1 MKEGDNVRVADFFCG
16 GGGFSEGFRQT
27 GFEIVFAVDKW
38 EPAVT
43 TYKGNKPGVNVIK
56 DDVIRI
62 SQLTDDEFE
71 KVVPDS
77 EVIIGSPPC
86 QSFSHSNKS
95 GNADK
100 TLGIQLIEAYL
111 RIIARKKFKQ
121 GSVLKY
127 WVLEN
132 VPSVQSYIKEEYSA
146 QDLGLNGDFV
156 LRPLDGFSGVYNAK
170 YFGAPTNR
178 VRYLCGEFP
187 ALTQT
192 KSDNNVITLKD
203 VLTSLGDPL
212 TECNDII
219 TDVNYPDLRLARND
233 VSDHRYVY
241 ELASFEI
248 ETARRLKLDKGYMGK
263 MSFPENLDKP
273 SRTVMATM
281 SASSRE
287 SMVLGYKDDR
297 YRLPTVREA
306 ASMMSFPIDYRFY
319 GISKGIKHTLV
330 GNAVPP
336 KLSYAVAKA
345 ILEDAGY
352 SVPAHYIPIQHDEN
366 IPFVNLN
373 GQIFSTKKEQPK
385 RDVAKFKYHIP
396 YMIYDAY
403 RVELTNYHSD
413 FDGRIFKWDAEI
425 HYSQGKAKAAKFQPD
440 IELLNLPLEYR
451 TPIGAYIH
459 KIQKIITS
467 YNEFQ
472 SAYCMTQDERKASG
486 IIGPYELLED
496 IKKFI
501 VHTIP
506 EESMGQLIETS
517 CQPEILPLAIIVG
530 YYILSKLLNYMG
542 GHDNGCSN
550 PKRKIIGN
558 SR

>member
-1 MKEGDNVRVADFFCG
+1 MKEEQNVRVADFFCG
-16 GGGFSEGFRQT
+16 GGGFSEGFRQA

-43 TYKGNKPGVNVIK
+43 TYRGNKPGVNVIK
-56 DDVIRI
+56 DDVVRI
-62 SQLTDDEFE
+62 SRLDDEEFE
-71 KVVPDS
+71 KIVPDS

-121 GSVLKY
+121 GSDLKY

-132 VPSVQSYIKEEYSA
+132 VPSVQRYIKEEYSA
-146 QDLGLNGDFV
+146 QDLELDGDFV
-156 LRPLDGFSGVYNAK
+156 LYTRGRFSGVYNAK

-192 KSDNNVITLKD
+192 KTDDNVVTLKE
-203 VLTSLGDPL
+203 VLTSLGNPL
-212 TECNDII
+212 TSDNDII
-219 TDVNYPDLRLARND
+219 TDVNYAGLQLSRNE

-241 ELASFEI
+241 ELATFEA
-248 ETARRLKLDKGYMGK
+248 ETARRLKQDKGYMGK

-273 SRTVMATM
+273 ARTVMATM

-287 SMVLGYKDDR
+287 SMILGYKNNR

-319 GISKGIKHTLV
+319 GTSKGIKHTLV

-352 SVPAHYIPIQHDEN
+352 TVPAHYIPIQHDESL
-366 IPFVNLN
+366 PFTNLN
-373 GQIFSTKKEQPK
+373 GHSFPTKKERPR
-385 RDVAKFKYHIP
+385 RDIAKFKYHIP
-396 YMIYDAY
+396 YLIYDAY
-403 RVELTNYHSD
+403 RVELTNYHSN
-413 FDGRIFKWDAEI
+413 FECRKFKWDAEI
-425 HYSQGKAKAAKFQPD
+425 HYSQGKRKAAVFQPD
-440 IELLNLPLEYR
+440 VDLLNIPVEYLDLLD
-451 TPIGAYIH
+451 AYIN
-459 KIQKIITS
+459 KIQEKMTS
-467 YNEFQ
+467 YNDLQ
-472 SAYCMTQDERKASG
+472 KAYCMTRNKRKAAG
-486 IIGPYELLED
+486 VIGPYEILGD
-496 IKKFI
+496 IKKYI

-506 EESMGQLIETS
+506 LKSRGKLVGTS
-517 CQPEILPLAIIVG
+517 CQPDELPLSIIVG
-530 YYILSKLLNYMG
+530 YYILKKLVTYMG
-542 GHDNGCSN
+542 GLSNGCNDS
-550 PKRKIIGN
+550 
-558 SR
+558 